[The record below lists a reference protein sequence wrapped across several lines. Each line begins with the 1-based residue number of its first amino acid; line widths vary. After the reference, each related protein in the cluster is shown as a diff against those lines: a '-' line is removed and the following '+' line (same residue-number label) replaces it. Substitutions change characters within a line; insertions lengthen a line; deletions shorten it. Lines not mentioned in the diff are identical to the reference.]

1 MLRNNRWLTRFFFV
15 LVITIG
21 LLGGWVTRQRVQIT
35 AITLTAPENSEE
47 WIDLAA
53 RISDG
58 AVQLFLGLMSGQ

>member
-1 MLRNNRWLTRFFFV
+1 M
-15 LVITIG
+15 VITIG